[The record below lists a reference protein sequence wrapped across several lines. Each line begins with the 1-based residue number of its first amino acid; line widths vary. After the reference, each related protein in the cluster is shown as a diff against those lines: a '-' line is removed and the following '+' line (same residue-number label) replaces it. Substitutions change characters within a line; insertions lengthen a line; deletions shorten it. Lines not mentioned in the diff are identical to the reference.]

1 MLLALGLASSLP
13 GPGSR
18 APRLVR
24 GLVMGGPRFGDCWWV
39 AGGCYGRWQ
48 TCLAVGDGVSG
59 VQAATVESAQL
70 IMMASVSGA
79 VVDSARSCPVF
90 GMTATFRCAAGE

>member
-1 MLLALGLASSLP
+1 MLLALGLASPSP

-24 GLVMGGPRFGDCWWV
+24 GLVMGWSSPRGLLAGVTAGCSHALRWV
-39 AGGCYGRWQ
+39 MGSA
-48 TCLAVGDGVSG
+48 G

-70 IMMASVSGA
+70 IMMVSVSGA